1 MQKEMI
7 ENFQTR
13 IVVLSGKKATYFDV
27 YKNTID
33 WTIVRLIWIAYF
45 KNDHDDDDNAN
56 NKNNEKKCYFH
67 TLPKDVINHLIKYLG
82 NVVQHTSRPYI
93 KL

>member
-13 IVVLSGKKATYFDV
+13 IVVLSGKKTTYFDV
-27 YKNTID
+27 YKNIID
-33 WTIVRLIWIAYF
+33 WKIVRLIWIAYF
-45 KNDHDDDDNAN
+45 KNDDNC
-56 NKNNEKKCYFH
+56 KEKCYFYK
-67 TLPKDVINHLIKYLG
+67 LSKDVINHLIKYLG
-82 NVVQHTSRPYI
+82 NFVQCTSGPYI

>member
-1 MQKEMI
+1 MKKEMI
-7 ENFQTR
+7 KNFQTR

-33 WTIVRLIWIAYF
+33 WKIVRLIWIAYF
-45 KNDHDDDDNAN
+45 KNDHDDGDKVN
-56 NKNNEKKCYFH
+56 NNDKCYFYK
-67 TLPKDVINHLIKYLG
+67 LPKDVVNHLIQYLG